1 MAGPED
7 QGAVAAAGRGHL
19 RASHADRDQM
29 IDALKAAFVA
39 GRLTKDEFDA
49 RIGQTLASRTYA
61 ELATVTVGIPAA
73 PAQAPA
79 ALEPSRRSVS
89 NAVRWGVSGLVTPA
103 IVAAAFALE
112 ALPGDGRYGPV
123 AFVMAFVYFVF
134 WMSVGADLLWQWFCL
149 SLPTARMCVRCAH
162 TAAAH
167 RTRASCTVRLSSLR
181 LRSRC
186 PCAGYVPPGRSPKA
200 AELRLLSTR

>member
-1 MAGPED
+1 
-7 QGAVAAAGRGHL
+7 VAAAGRGHL

-39 GRLTKDEFDA
+39 GRMTKDEFA
-49 RIGQTLASRTYA
+49 ACIGQTLAARTYA
-61 ELATVTVGIPAA
+61 ELATVAAGLPAA

-79 ALEPSRRSVS
+79 SLEPSRRPVS

-103 IVAAAFALE
+103 VMAAAFALD

-167 RTRASCTVRLSSLR
+167 RTRASCAVRLSSLR
-181 LRSRC
+181 VWSRC

-200 AELRLLSTR
+200 ADLRLLPTR